1 MSSFCLPLAA
11 PRLDS
16 RSMSD
21 EHEELELWRAGHR
34 SGVGGIVPAAPAIVL
49 HMPKYPHNVGQVVRL
64 ASAFGV
70 AQVWYSGDRIR
81 EAIGDRLPRE
91 ERMRRY
97 EDVALINHPDPLARL
112 CAAVPRACP
121 VAVELRPGSESLV
134 DFVHPDGDS
143 PPIYVFGPEDGS
155 LSGPIV
161 KRCHRFV
168 VIPSYECLN
177 LATSVATLLYD
188 RMAKM
193 PASARP
199 SVRGRGPVQAAESR
213 GG

>member
-1 MSSFCLPLAA
+1 
-11 PRLDS
+11 
-16 RSMSD
+16 MSD
-21 EHEELELWRAGHR
+21 HDGLEMWRRGHR
-34 SGVGGIVPAAPAIVL
+34 SGVGGIAPEAPAIVL
-49 HMPKYPHNVGQVVRL
+49 HEPKYPHNVGQIVRL
-64 ASAFGV
+64 ASAYGI
-70 AQVWYSGDRIR
+70 AQVWYSGERIR
-81 EAIGDRLPRE
+81 EALGSRLPRE

-112 CAAVPRACP
+112 CAAFPQACP

-134 DFVHPDGDS
+134 EFIHPDAAT

-168 VIPSYECLN
+168 VIPSFECLN
-177 LATSVATLLYD
+177 LATSVATILYD

-193 PASARP
+193 PAADRP
-199 SVRGRGPVQAAESR
+199 SVRERGPVHRADSR
-213 GG
+213 G

>member
-1 MSSFCLPLAA
+1 MSE
-11 PRLDS
+11 
-16 RSMSD
+16 
-21 EHEELELWRAGHR
+21 EHEELEIWSAGQR
-34 SGVGGIVPAAPAIVL
+34 RGVGGIAPSAPAIVL
-49 HMPKYPHNVGQVVRL
+49 HEPKYPHNVGQVVRL
-64 ASAFGV
+64 ASAFGI
-70 AQVWYSGDRIR
+70 AQVWYSGERIR
-81 EAIGDRLPRE
+81 EALGARLPRE

-112 CAAVPRACP
+112 CSAVPRACP

-134 DFVHPDGDS
+134 DFIHPDGET

-177 LATSVATLLYD
+177 LATSVAAILYD

-193 PASARP
+193 PACERP
-199 SVRGRGPVQAAESR
+199 SVRQRGPVQAAESR

>member
-1 MSSFCLPLAA
+1 
-11 PRLDS
+11 
-16 RSMSD
+16 MSD

-34 SGVGGIVPAAPAIVL
+34 SGVGGIVPQAPAIVL
-49 HMPKYPHNVGQVVRL
+49 HEPKYPHNVGQVVRL
-64 ASAFGV
+64 ASAFGI
-70 AQVWYSGDRIR
+70 AQVWYSGERIR
-81 EAIGDRLPRE
+81 EALGARLPRE

-112 CAAVPRACP
+112 CATVPQACP

-134 DFVHPDGDS
+134 DFIHPEDET

-177 LATSVATLLYD
+177 LATSVATILYD

-193 PASARP
+193 PASERP
-199 SVRGRGPVQAAESR
+199 SVRQRGPVQSVDSR
-213 GG
+213 AR

>member
-1 MSSFCLPLAA
+1 
-11 PRLDS
+11 
-16 RSMSD
+16 MSD
-21 EHEELELWRAGHR
+21 EHEGLEIWRAGHR
-34 SGVGGIVPAAPAIVL
+34 TGVGGITPAAPAIVL

-64 ASAFGV
+64 ASAYGI
-70 AQVWYSGDRIR
+70 AQIWYSGERIR
-81 EAIGDRLPRE
+81 AALGARLPRE

-112 CAAVPRACP
+112 CEAVPRACP

-134 DFVHPDGDS
+134 DFIHPGTDT
-143 PPIYVFGPEDGS
+143 PPIYIFGPEDGS
-155 LSGPIV
+155 LPGPVV

-188 RMAKM
+188 RMAKQ
-193 PASARP
+193 PASERP
-199 SVRGRGPVQAAESR
+199 SVRDRGPVQAGESR
-213 GG
+213 AG

>member
-1 MSSFCLPLAA
+1 MSSFCLPHVG

-16 RSMSD
+16 RSMID
-21 EHEELELWRAGHR
+21 EHEDQEIWRAGHR
-34 SGVGGIVPAAPAIVL
+34 TGVGGISPKAPAIVL

-64 ASAFGV
+64 ASAFGIG
-70 AQVWYSGDRIR
+70 QVWYSGERIR
-81 EAIGDRLPRE
+81 EALGARLPRE

-97 EDVALINHPDPLARL
+97 EDVALVNHPDPLARL
-112 CAAVPRACP
+112 CSAVPGACP

-134 DFVHPDGDS
+134 DFIHPDGDS

-155 LSGPIV
+155 LPGPVV

-177 LATSVATLLYD
+177 LATSVAAILYD

-199 SVRGRGPVQAAESR
+199 SVRQRGPVQAAESR
-213 GG
+213 RG